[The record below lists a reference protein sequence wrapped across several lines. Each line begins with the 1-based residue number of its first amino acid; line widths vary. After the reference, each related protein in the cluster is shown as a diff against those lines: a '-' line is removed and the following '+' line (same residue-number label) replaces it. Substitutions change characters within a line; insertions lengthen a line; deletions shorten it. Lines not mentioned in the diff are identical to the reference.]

1 MEAAGNAML
10 RKAFAEPPF
19 LFAASLLSL
28 NCITAARHAPNILV
42 LLLNDESFT
51 AVSSLRFAAEEEAFD
66 EAVFIRCTMLLPRG
80 ATVFFTYLPA
90 PQIKA
95 AAYLTASF
103 VQLQTSAPTFSAK
116 VTGALSMGTS
126 LFCFPLFIQHLLS
139 LSFVRDVGYY
149 NIKCVRFQLI
159 SFIFGLCAKM

>member
-1 MEAAGNAML
+1 ML

-42 LLLNDESFT
+42 LLLNDES
-51 AVSSLRFAAEEEAFD
+51 FAAEEEAFD

-95 AAYLTASF
+95 AAYLTASS

>member
-1 MEAAGNAML
+1 MGENKIGQFIAKL
-10 RKAFAEPPF
+10 RKEKQMTQRELAEQ
-19 LFAASLLSL
+19 LH
-28 NCITAARHAPNILV
+28 IT
-42 LLLNDESFT
+42 DK
-51 AVSSLRFAAEEEAFD
+51 AVSKW
-66 EAVFIRCTMLLPRG
+66 G

-95 AAYLTASF
+95 AAYLTASS